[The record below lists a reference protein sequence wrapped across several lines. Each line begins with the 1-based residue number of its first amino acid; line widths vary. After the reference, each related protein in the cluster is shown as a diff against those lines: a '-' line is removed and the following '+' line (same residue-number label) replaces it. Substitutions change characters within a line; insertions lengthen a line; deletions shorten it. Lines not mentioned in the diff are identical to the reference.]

1 MRQLIKEAHLAWE
14 TCRLPFTPPYRKHS
28 AKTYSCLSNHSII
41 SIIVLQTREVEAG
54 LDLAPDRDRGEDQAG
69 DPDHIQLED
78 PAPGQALLREV
89 VLILLREVAQDQLR
103 EVAQGQ
109 LRGIE
114 AGLDHD
120 HVSAHSHLNAHDP
133 DQQRD
138 RVPDLKREMEM
149 PHHQQR
155 EGRRDHLNRGERVQ
169 HHERDPTVKVLHS
182 VRDPAVQ
189 VVIETEKNHI
199 KYSNHFI
206 IINAYACN

>member
-1 MRQLIKEAHLAWE
+1 M
-14 TCRLPFTPPYRKHS
+14 
-28 AKTYSCLSNHSII
+28 
-41 SIIVLQTREVEAG
+41 LQTQEVEVDR
-54 LDLAPDRDRGEDQAG
+54 DLAPDRDRGEDQAG
-69 DPDHIQLED
+69 DPDHLQLED
-78 PAPGQALLREV
+78 HAPDQALLREV
-89 VLILLREVAQDQLR
+89 VLVLLREVARGQLR
-103 EVAQGQ
+103 EVAPGQ

-120 HVSAHSHLNAHDP
+120 HVSAHSHLNALDP

-138 RVPDLKREMEM
+138 RAPDLKREMET
-149 PHHQQR
+149 PHPQQR
-155 EGRRDHLNRGERVQ
+155 EGRRDHLNSGGRVQ

-189 VVIETEKNHI
+189 VVIETENNHI